1 MRACFVHQFSMMLLH
16 GLVDFTKKVEM
27 LLWRYKQKNHCGS
40 AIFQFPPF
48 WRIGIRFHE
57 LIGKQKPRTS
67 IAIVQNI
74 FLNKSSVAEA
84 VIPAIVT
91 VRNYLCIWQA
101 IENMIEK
108 TLYWT
113 GNYRSAKKSWI
124 LHFETNHLFLS
135 QFPQL
140 VIFLVFWFFH
150 FLCKSVISRLF
161 SAR

>member
-1 MRACFVHQFSMMLLH
+1 MRGGFIHQFSTTLLH
-16 GLVDFTKKVEM
+16 ALVDFTKQVEM
-27 LLWRYKQKNHCGS
+27 LLRGYKQKNHSGS
-40 AIFQFPPF
+40 AIFLFPRF
-48 WRIGIRFHE
+48 WHFGIRFHV
-57 LIGKQKPRTS
+57 LIGKQKTRTS
-67 IAIVQNI
+67 IAVVRDII
-74 FLNKSSVAEA
+74 LKKDSVAEA
-84 VIPAIVT
+84 VIPFIVT
-91 VRNYLCIWQA
+91 LRNYLRIWNA
-101 IENMIEK
+101 VENIIEK

>member
-1 MRACFVHQFSMMLLH
+1 MLLH
-16 GLVDFTKKVEM
+16 ALVDFTKQVVM
-27 LLWRYKQKNHCGS
+27 LLREYKQKNHSGS
-40 AIFQFPPF
+40 AIFLFPRF
-48 WRIGIRFHE
+48 WRFGIRFRI
-57 LIGKQKPRTS
+57 LIDKQKIRTS
-67 IAIVQNI
+67 TAVAGDI
-74 FLNKSSVAEA
+74 FLKKDLVAEA
-84 VIPAIVT
+84 IIPFIVT
-91 VRNYLCIWQA
+91 VRNYFCIWEA
-101 IENMIEK
+101 VENIIEK
-108 TLYWT
+108 TLYWM